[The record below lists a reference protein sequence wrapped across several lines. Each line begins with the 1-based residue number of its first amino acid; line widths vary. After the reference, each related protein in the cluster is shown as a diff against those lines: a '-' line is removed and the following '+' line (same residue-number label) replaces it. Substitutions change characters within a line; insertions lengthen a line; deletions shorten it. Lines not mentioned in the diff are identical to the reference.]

1 MLIIYHRA
9 MLWPQVRL
17 SSGESKPVEVAW
29 PVNEPRIVSHHGQGA
44 THLPGEVPSPPAPCP
59 RASCAA
65 WGLWGPLV
73 LTGAEQ
79 NSNYETAHV
88 CGNATNFVSFR
99 ARNPA
104 CRILNRSGQL
114 TLSQASKPASWWLRV
129 SRVI

>member
-44 THLPGEVPSPPAPCP
+44 THLPGEVPSLPPAPLSP
-59 RASCAA
+59 APLAPPGA
-65 WGLWGPLV
+65 FGPLV

-99 ARNPA
+99 A
-104 CRILNRSGQL
+104 
-114 TLSQASKPASWWLRV
+114 
-129 SRVI
+129 